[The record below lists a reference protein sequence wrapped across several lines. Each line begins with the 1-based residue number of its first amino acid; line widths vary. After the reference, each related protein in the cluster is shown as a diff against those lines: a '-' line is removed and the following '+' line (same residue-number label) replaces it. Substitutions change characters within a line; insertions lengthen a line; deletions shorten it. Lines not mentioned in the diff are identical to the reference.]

1 MFSLSHSFIVLFS
14 VPDTDFFSL
23 TVLLSSV
30 SLFFKSGSDNVLL
43 SFFLAFLPKNIP
55 LPLLFSVFSSD
66 KPSPANEL
74 SSFTSSFSSSFSSLS
89 SSLSSLLLPNS
100 PIFLFRIFSRYSSSC
115 SIIARNLSFS

>member
-14 VPDTDFFSL
+14 VPNTDFSSL
-23 TVLLSSV
+23 PVLLSSV

-74 SSFTSSFSSSFSSLS
+74 SSFTSSFSSSS